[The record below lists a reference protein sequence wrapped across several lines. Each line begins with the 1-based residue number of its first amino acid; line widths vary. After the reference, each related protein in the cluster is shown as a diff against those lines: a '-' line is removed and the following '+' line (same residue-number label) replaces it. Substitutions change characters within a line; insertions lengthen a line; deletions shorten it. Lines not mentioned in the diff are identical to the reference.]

1 MLQPDGLVPSSVC
14 QHCGQGRLHG
24 TEEAG
29 GRISLSEARGGCDGG
44 GGGCGC
50 GGGGGG
56 GGGGCCCCGMDGPIA
71 LSRPAGQKV
80 WDLLE
85 TVPVALGL
93 SAHAAGFLP

>member
-1 MLQPDGLVPSSVC
+1 
-14 QHCGQGRLHG
+14 
-24 TEEAG
+24 
-29 GRISLSEARGGCDGG
+29 
-44 GGGCGC
+44 
-50 GGGGGG
+50 
-56 GGGGCCCCGMDGPIA
+56 MDGPIA